1 MNHNLLMSEKSLA
14 SKQAS
19 KQASKHNSIN
29 HNGRARCPDGAN
41 PCMGE
46 AKASS
51 MQGFFYSSP
60 L

>member
-1 MNHNLLMSEKSLA
+1 ML
-14 SKQAS
+14 AS

-46 AKASS
+46 AKASPV
-51 MQGFFYSSP
+51 QGFFFLP
-60 L
+60 LVKLNLKTNNNQ